1 MCVLAVAETQIV
13 TCVNWTDFTGKK
25 DTGISDVTESRL
37 RCPDSF
43 LGTTVIHTAEEETGS
58 CGGSAVWIGPM
69 EPVGRNTSTGSER
82 VGMPIQAN
90 MLTLAVMRV
99 THTCVVH
106 SHTDD

>member
-1 MCVLAVAETQIV
+1 MAETQIV

-58 CGGSAVWIGPM
+58 CGWLCSVD
-69 EPVGRNTSTGSER
+69 R
-82 VGMPIQAN
+82 AN
-90 MLTLAVMRV
+90 GAGCSQ
-99 THTCVVH
+99 H
-106 SHTDD
+106 